1 MTNDKKKKISKTDLI
16 GFCATSA
23 FSGIGVIEFDDNDE
37 YAIVVH
43 IYDGHQVGK
52 KSRCK
57 IRYDGR
63 YYAYILTGRQ
73 KYFLDEFERTI
84 PLF

>member
-1 MTNDKKKKISKTDLI
+1 MTMTKKKKIRETDLI

-23 FSGIGVIEFDDNDE
+23 FSGIGIIEFDDNDE

-43 IYDGHQVGK
+43 IYDGYQVGK

-57 IRYDGR
+57 IHYDGR
-63 YYAYILTGRQ
+63 YYPYILTGRQ
-73 KYFLDEFERTI
+73 KYFLDDNW
-84 PLF
+84 LH

>member
-1 MTNDKKKKISKTDLI
+1 M

-23 FSGIGVIEFDDNDE
+23 FSGIGIIELDDNDE

-43 IYDGHQVGK
+43 IYDGYQVGK

-57 IRYDGR
+57 MHYDSN
-63 YYAYILTGRQ
+63 YNPYILTSRQ
-73 KYFLDEFERTI
+73 KYFLNQFERSI

>member
-1 MTNDKKKKISKTDLI
+1 MTNGKKKKIDVENLI
-16 GFCATSA
+16 GICATSA
-23 FSGIGVIEFDDNDE
+23 FTAIGIIEIYDNDE
-37 YAIVVH
+37 YVTVVH
-43 IYDGHQVGK
+43 IYDGYQVGK

-57 IRYDGR
+57 IHYDSR

>member
-1 MTNDKKKKISKTDLI
+1 MANDKKKKVSGTDLI

-23 FSGIGVIEFDDNDE
+23 FGGVGIIEFDEYDE
-37 YAIVVH
+37 YAVVVH
-43 IYDGHQVGK
+43 ICDGYQIGK

-57 IRYDGR
+57 IHYDGR
-63 YYAYILTGRQ
+63 DYAYILTGRQ
-73 KYFLDEFERTI
+73 KYFLDEFLRTI

>member
-1 MTNDKKKKISKTDLI
+1 MTNDKKKKINVENLI
-16 GFCATSA
+16 GICATSA
-23 FSGIGVIEFDDNDE
+23 FTAIGVVEFDDDE
-37 YAIVVH
+37 YVTVVH
-43 IYDGHQVGK
+43 IYEGYQIGK

-57 IRYDGR
+57 IHYDGR

-73 KYFLDEFERTI
+73 KYFLDEFLGTI

>member
-23 FSGIGVIEFDDNDE
+23 FSGIGIIKFDDNDE

-43 IYDGHQVGK
+43 IYDGYQVGK

-57 IRYDGR
+57 IRYDSN
-63 YYAYILTGRQ
+63 YNPYILTSRQ
-73 KYFLDEFERTI
+73 KDRKSVV
-84 PLF
+84 

>member
-1 MTNDKKKKISKTDLI
+1 MKDKKKKITKTDLI

-23 FSGIGVIEFDDNDE
+23 FSGIGIIECDDE
-37 YAIVVH
+37 SAIVVH
-43 IYDGHQVGK
+43 IYDGYQVGK

-57 IRYDGR
+57 IHYDGR
-63 YYAYILTGRQ
+63 YNAYILTGRQ

>member
-1 MTNDKKKKISKTDLI
+1 MTNDKKKKVYVENLI

-23 FSGIGVIEFDDNDE
+23 FGGIGIVEFGDDDE
-37 YAIVVH
+37 YAVVVH
-43 IYDGHQVGK
+43 IYDGYQIGK

-57 IRYDGR
+57 IHYDGR

>member
-1 MTNDKKKKISKTDLI
+1 MTNDKKKKIREIDLSGI
-16 GFCATSA
+16 CYTSA
-23 FSGIGVIEFDDNDE
+23 FTAVGIIEIYDNDE
-37 YAIVVH
+37 YVTVVH
-43 IYDGHQVGK
+43 IYDGYQVGK

-57 IRYDGR
+57 IHYDGR

>member
-1 MTNDKKKKISKTDLI
+1 MTSDKKKKISETDLI
-16 GFCATSA
+16 GFCGTSA
-23 FSGIGVIEFDDNDE
+23 FSGIGIIEFDDNDE

-43 IYDGHQVGK
+43 IYDGYQVGK

-57 IRYDGR
+57 IHYDGR

>member
-1 MTNDKKKKISKTDLI
+1 MTNDKKKKIRESDLI
-16 GFCATSA
+16 GICCTSA
-23 FSGIGVIEFDDNDE
+23 FSAIGIVEVDDE
-37 YAIVVH
+37 YAEVVH
-43 IYDGHQVGK
+43 ICDGYQVGK

-57 IRYDGR
+57 IHYDGR

>member
-1 MTNDKKKKISKTDLI
+1 MTNDKKKKIREIDLS

-23 FSGIGVIEFDDNDE
+23 FGGIGIIEIYDNDE
-37 YAIVVH
+37 YVTVVH
-43 IYDGHQVGK
+43 IYDGYQVGK

-57 IRYDGR
+57 IHYDGR